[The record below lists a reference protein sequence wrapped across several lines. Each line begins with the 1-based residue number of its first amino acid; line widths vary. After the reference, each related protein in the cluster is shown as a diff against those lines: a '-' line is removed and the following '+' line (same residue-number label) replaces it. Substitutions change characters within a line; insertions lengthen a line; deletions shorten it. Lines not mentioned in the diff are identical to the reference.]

1 MSEKHTFE
9 EMPDDLKEGFRFAF
23 EQAKNDSERY
33 SNWIKDEI
41 EKAIGLIEKFDK
53 IYVLGGLGAG
63 LIKSIRNQA
72 DYFSET
78 VEKHKQEELNDDI
91 STPNDDI
98 EVLLEY
104 AMSLASANVNLNKG
118 VLPSQ
123 ENINEIY
130 KQLLKIKFNSNFL
143 EMSAV
148 NSDGNGIDS
157 DSWLRMSVIS
167 DTLNVRGNAY
177 QQHIMEIY
185 HEIFE
190 SHNEFLQR
198 FYGFDTNDLLDTVIK
213 LDKLVHSKIGN
224 AFGAKLAHE
233 RFVEWS
239 NETNDKAI
247 AEETKKSGKHFMQQ
261 FTEDNPDLADEL
273 APNGIVV
280 HRLDRVEG
288 YNKVFWVI
296 PKSEK
301 EKLIFDKLSI
311 GFGDNNDF
319 LEPPKFKGFPMNTTL
334 ITTKPLIK
342 ENEKHFH
349 FSMSLAFRNIFKIA
363 EDLIRSAD
371 TVYFENS
378 FRGNSNASS
387 KDNFIELKTKNLF
400 QKLLPLTKFYHSL
413 EYEVTEN
420 GMVKRT
426 ELDIL
431 GISSDTLYII
441 EIKAGELNPK
451 HRRGAIKGL
460 KDRLK
465 ETINE
470 GSYQCHRA
478 RKYISEQ
485 TSPIFEYVED
495 GTRKTL
501 TIDKSKVMSIFK
513 ISVTFEHF
521 SAIAANL
528 RYLIDSNVLSEDFK
542 WTWIVSIFDLMVFA
556 DIIENEEDFKNY
568 LQNRLAL
575 YDRNDIEF
583 SDEIDI
589 LGYFLEGNFPIKE
602 TKPNEFIIF
611 AHDWR
616 AKITEFYQKSLFGI
630 RCEKPKRFRSVRTSM
645 A

>member
-1 MSEKHTFE
+1 MTEKSYFE
-9 EMPDDLKEGFRFAF
+9 EMPEDLKEAFKFAF
-23 EQAKNDSERY
+23 EQASNDRERY
-33 SNWIKDEI
+33 FNWIKDEI
-41 EKAIGLIEKFDK
+41 EIAINLIEKFDK
-53 IYVLGGLGAG
+53 IYVLAGLGAR
-63 LIKSIRNQA
+63 LIKSTRNQA
-72 DYFSET
+72 DFFSET
-78 VEKHKQEELNDDI
+78 IEKSKQEELKDDTSI
-91 STPNDDI
+91 PDDEI

-104 AMSLASANVNLNKG
+104 AMSIASANVNSSKG
-118 VLPSQ
+118 ILPTL

-130 KQLLKIKFNSNFL
+130 EQLQKVKFNSNMY

-148 NSDGNGIDS
+148 NADKSGIDA
-157 DSWLRMSVIS
+157 DSWLRMSVIL

-177 QQHIMEIY
+177 QQHIIEIY
-185 HEIFE
+185 REIYE

-198 FYGFDTNDLLDTVIK
+198 FYGFDANDLLDTILK
-213 LDKLVHSKIGN
+213 LDKLVLSKIGN
-224 AFGAKLAHE
+224 ALGAKLAHE
-233 RFVEWS
+233 RFVEWT
-239 NETNDKAI
+239 NETV
-247 AEETKKSGKHFMQQ
+247 AEETEKSGEHFMQQ
-261 FTEDNPDLADEL
+261 FTKANPDLFDEL

-288 YNKVFWVI
+288 YNKIFWVI
-296 PKSEK
+296 PKDGK
-301 EKLIFDKLSI
+301 EKLIFDTLSI
-311 GFGDNNDF
+311 QFSNNKDF
-319 LEPPKFKGFPMNTTL
+319 FEPPKFKGFPMNTTS

-342 ENEKHFH
+342 EDGIYFH

-371 TVYFENS
+371 AVYFENS
-378 FRGNSNASS
+378 FRGNSNTNS

-413 EYEVTEN
+413 EYEVTEDE
-420 GMVKRT
+420 MVKRT

-441 EIKAGELNPK
+441 EVKAGELNPK

-478 RKYISEQ
+478 MKYISEQ
-485 TSPIFEYVED
+485 ISPIFEYVED

-501 TIDKSKVMSIFK
+501 TIDKSKVTSIFK

-521 SAIAANL
+521 ATISANL

-542 WTWIVSIFDLMVFA
+542 WTWIVSIFDLMIFA
-556 DIIENEEDFKNY
+556 DIIESEDDFKEY
-568 LQNRLAL
+568 LQNRIAI
-575 YDRNDIEF
+575 YDRTDIEF

-589 LGYFLEGNFPIKE
+589 LGYFLDGNFPLKDS
-602 TKPNEFIIF
+602 KPNEFILF
-611 AHDWR
+611 SHNWR
-616 AKITEFYQKSLFGI
+616 ESIAEFYRKSLFGI
-630 RCEKPKRFRSVRTSM
+630 TCEKPKRIQ
-645 A
+645 

>member
-1 MSEKHTFE
+1 MSEKYHFD
-9 EMPDDLKEGFRFAF
+9 EMPDDLKEAFKFAF
-23 EQAKNDSERY
+23 EQASNDRERY
-33 SNWIKDEI
+33 FNWIKDEI
-41 EKAIGLIEKFDK
+41 EIAINLIEKFDK
-53 IYVLGGLGAG
+53 IYVLGGLGAR

-78 VEKHKQEELNDDI
+78 IEKDKQEELKDDTSI
-91 STPNDDI
+91 PDDEI

-104 AMSLASANVNLNKG
+104 VMSLASANVNSNRG
-118 VLPSQ
+118 VLPTQ
-123 ENINEIY
+123 KDIDEIY
-130 KQLLKIKFNSNFL
+130 EQLLKVKFNSNMY

-148 NSDGNGIDS
+148 NSDGDGIDA
-157 DSWLRMSVIS
+157 DSWLRMSVVL

-177 QQHIMEIY
+177 QQHIEEIY
-185 HEIFE
+185 REIFQP
-190 SHNEFLQR
+190 HNEFLER
-198 FYGFDTNDLLDTVIK
+198 FYGFDANDLLDTILK
-213 LDKLVHSKIGN
+213 LDKLVLSKIGN

-261 FTEDNPDLADEL
+261 FTEANPDLADEL
-273 APNGIVV
+273 APMGFVV

-301 EKLIFDKLSI
+301 EKLIFDRLSI
-311 GFGDNNDF
+311 QFGENQNF
-319 LEPPKFKGFPMNTTL
+319 FEPKKFKGFPMNDSL
-334 ITTKPLIK
+334 IKIKPLIK
-342 ENEKHFH
+342 EDGKYFH

-371 TVYFENS
+371 AVYFENS
-378 FRGNSNASS
+378 FRGNSNSGS

-413 EYEVTEN
+413 EYEVTED

-441 EIKAGELNPK
+441 EVKAGELNPK

-478 RKYISEQ
+478 MKYISDQ
-485 TSPIFEYVED
+485 ISPIFEYVED

-501 TIDKSKVMSIFK
+501 TIDKSKVTSIFK

-521 SAIAANL
+521 AAISANL

-542 WTWIVSIFDLMVFA
+542 WTWIVSIFDLMIFA
-556 DIIENEEDFKNY
+556 DLIESEDDFKEY
-568 LQNRLAL
+568 LQNRIAI
-575 YDRNDIEF
+575 YDRADIEF
-583 SDEIDI
+583 TDEIDI
-589 LGYFLEGNFPIKE
+589 LGYFLDGDFPLKE
-602 TKPNEFIIF
+602 SKPNEFILF

-616 AKITEFYQKSLFGI
+616 KNITEYYQKSLF
-630 RCEKPKRFRSVRTSM
+630 RVSCEKPKRVK
-645 A
+645 